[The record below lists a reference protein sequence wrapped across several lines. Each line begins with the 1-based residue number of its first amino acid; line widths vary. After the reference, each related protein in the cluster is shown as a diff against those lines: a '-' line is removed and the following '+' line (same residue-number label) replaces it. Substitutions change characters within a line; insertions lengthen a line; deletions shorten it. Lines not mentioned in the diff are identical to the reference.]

1 MTNISLTTFVLSS
14 SVDTDTTEAETQ
26 GVSHM
31 LLPDVFV
38 LVSDEMEDDL
48 SNNWTVSIESS
59 PQRVRLPKKSGAHF
73 QNVGVLFIYLFY
85 YLP

>member
-1 MTNISLTTFVLSS
+1 M
-14 SVDTDTTEAETQ
+14 DTDKTEAETQ

-59 PQRVRLPKKSGAHF
+59 PQRVGLPKKSGAHF
-73 QNVGVLFIYLFY
+73 QNVGAIFFLFY
-85 YLP
+85 YYLH